1 MDVMSN
7 INNLNI
13 YNADYSNVSQ
23 GSGDNSTDVKVYGGF
38 DNKSEISK
46 TNENNNLKDDN
57 KYTNKELDEALKK
70 VNNFLKDEK
79 THAEYSIHKDFGTV
93 MIKIV
98 DDENDKVIMELP
110 PEKILDMIASM
121 CKQFGLIDKKA

>member
-7 INNLNI
+7 INNFNV

-23 GSGDNSTDVKVYGGF
+23 GSGYNSTDVKVYEIF
-38 DNKSEISK
+38 ESKSETSK
-46 TNENNNLKDDN
+46 TNEKNNLNDDN
-57 KYTNKELDEALKK
+57 KYTKRELDEALKK

-98 DDENDKVIMELP
+98 DNDNDKVIMELP

>member
-1 MDVMSN
+1 MDVISN

-13 YNADYSNVSQ
+13 YNTDSNTLSK
-23 GSGDNSTDVKVYGGF
+23 GSLDVAVESTAKIENS
-38 DNKSEISK
+38 
-46 TNENNNLKDDN
+46 NNQDEKE
-57 KYTNKELDEALKK
+57 KYTKKDLDDAIEK

-79 THAEYSIHKDFGTV
+79 THAEYSVHKDFGTL

-98 DDENDKVIMELP
+98 DDQNNKVIMELP

-121 CKQFGLIDKKA
+121 CKQFGLLDKKA

>member
-1 MDVMSN
+1 M
-7 INNLNI
+7 
-13 YNADYSNVSQ
+13 
-23 GSGDNSTDVKVYGGF
+23 
-38 DNKSEISK
+38 
-46 TNENNNLKDDN
+46 
-57 KYTNKELDEALKK
+57 
-70 VNNFLKDEK
+70 NNFLKDEK

-98 DDENDKVIMELP
+98 DNDNDKVIMELP